1 MGLNPA
7 EKDFALKHYSTDE
20 VVKLSYATEAFDAFD
35 NKFIYPYNSIY
46 LGKLL
51 RTDASIA
58 KQHQEAIDS
67 LLPFKN
73 NLIAKCLLARLY
85 ALKYEYYSFQQALEY
100 VQEGAEAGLAEA
112 QWIYG
117 KYLIEE
123 NPKAYNDALYW
134 LRQASDQGHSIA
146 TCQMGIIYDHMYYD
160 SDINIQQA
168 KEYLALAK
176 RYYREAETHQG
187 MYHLA
192 KNAFI
197 HDANAAYAKKIL
209 EAIVD
214 RYPLA
219 NMGLGLLYY
228 NTKSPYLNYQK
239 AYSYFRICKN
249 WGYWTCYEMI
259 AEMYKCGKISGGESA
274 DYWIKLAIEHRN
286 NRKDLLYE
294 RDFKVPSPSSV
305 LPEVR
310 DVYNKLGFYDLPQ
323 KKESFNGSSGAVHSF
338 SNVSSSKQSSTPVWS
353 KVFGW
358 IFWIVIAVI
367 VFKIC
372 S

>member
-1 MGLNPA
+1 MALNPA

-35 NKFIYPYNSIY
+35 DKYIYPYNSVY

-51 RTDASIA
+51 RTDTSIA
-58 KQHQEAIDS
+58 KQHQDAIDS
-67 LLPFKN
+67 LLPFKD
-73 NLIAKCLLARLY
+73 NLIAKCILARLY
-85 ALKYEYYSFQQALEY
+85 ALKYEYNSFQQALEY
-100 VQEGAEAGLAEA
+100 VREGAEAGLAEA

-117 KYLIEE
+117 KFLIEE
-123 NPKAYNDALYW
+123 NNKAYDDALYW
-134 LRQASDQGHSIA
+134 LKKASDQGHSIA
-146 TCQMGIIYDHMYYD
+146 KCQMGIIYDDMYYD
-160 SDINIQQA
+160 SNISIQQA

-228 NTKSPYLNYQK
+228 DTKSPYLNYQK

-249 WGYWTCYEMI
+249 WGYWTCYEKI
-259 AEMYKCGKISGGESA
+259 AEMYKSGKISGGESA

-294 RDFKVPSPSSV
+294 RDFKAPAPSPV

-310 DVYNKLGFYDLPQ
+310 EVYYKLGFYDLPQ
-323 KKESFNGSSGAVHSF
+323 KKESFSVASGSVHSS
-338 SNVSSSKQSSTPVWS
+338 SNVSSSKKSNPPIWS
-353 KVFGW
+353 KVLGW
-358 IFWIVIAVI
+358 LFWIVIAII